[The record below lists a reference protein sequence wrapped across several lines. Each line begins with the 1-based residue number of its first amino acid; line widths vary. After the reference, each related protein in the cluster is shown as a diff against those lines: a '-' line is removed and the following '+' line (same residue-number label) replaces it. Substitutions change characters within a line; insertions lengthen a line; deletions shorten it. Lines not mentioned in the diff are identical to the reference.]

1 MPNERG
7 LARAEAAG
15 VDAIAVF
22 TAATDAFTQHN
33 IGMTVA
39 ESLAAFAPIL
49 ARAGASFDLKKYNDE
64 VLAFGSPPVKYVR
77 ELMGL

>member
-22 TAATDAFTQHN
+22 TAATDAFTAPN
-33 IGMTVA
+33 IGMTVD
-39 ESLAAFAPIL
+39 ESLAAFEPVL
-49 ARAGASFDLKKYNDE
+49 ARARDLGWWRR
-64 VLAFGSPPVKYVR
+64 ATCRPRSAARIPAG
-77 ELMGL
+77 